1 MQERNELEMKW
12 NIKNDKIR
20 VLVETYGRAG
30 IAMILIIVICVMLAK
45 FSTTQ
50 EQAKEQTTVSQPVT
64 IVEQTTEEQETET
77 VLAGL
82 QKDAYPEI
90 QSLMERY
97 FEAKLK
103 CDVEALGQIVYP
115 IAGYTVEGLEN
126 DLGIPES
133 EAFRRVEDY
142 RNVVCYTKPGLLADT
157 YVVWVYYETKYVNVE
172 TTAPCMFKAYVCT
185 DETGVYIYNDTIEG
199 EISNYLDEVS
209 QDADVIELV
218 NSVNQQLV
226 EAYNH
231 DPDLKNIYDILLGV
245 TEPQAEA
252 QTEQ

>member
-1 MQERNELEMKW
+1 MKW
-12 NIKNDKIR
+12 NIKNDKVK
-20 VLVETYGRAG
+20 VLVQTYGRVG
-30 IAMILIIVICVMLAK
+30 IAMVLIIIICVMLAK
-45 FSTTQ
+45 FTGSPEAEDGQSTTAQ
-50 EQAKEQTTVSQPVT
+50 LV
-64 IVEQTTEEQETET
+64 QTTEEAASAPEAET
-77 VLAGL
+77 VNSEL

-90 QSLMERY
+90 QKLMENY
-97 FEAKLK
+97 FEAKMN

-142 RNVVCYTKPGLLADT
+142 RNIVCYTKPGLLQDT
-157 YVVWVYYETKYVNVE
+157 YVVWVYYETKYVGVE

-209 QDADVIELV
+209 QDADVVDLV
-218 NSVNQQLV
+218 NAVNQQLT
-226 EAYNH
+226 EACNH
-231 DPDLKNIYDILLGV
+231 DPALKNIYDILLGV
-245 TEPQAEA
+245 AERPTETQAA
-252 QTEQ
+252 Q

>member
-1 MQERNELEMKW
+1 MKW
-12 NIKNDKIR
+12 NIKNEKIKA
-20 VLVETYGRAG
+20 LVETYGRAG
-30 IAMILIIVICVMLAK
+30 IAMVLIIIICVMLAK
-45 FSTTQ
+45 VSSSQ
-50 EQAKEQTTVSQPVT
+50 EQTGEQNTTSAARVQEEEQTTAAP
-64 IVEQTTEEQETET
+64 ETET
-77 VLAGL
+77 VVSEL

-90 QSLMERY
+90 QKLMERY
-97 FEAKLK
+97 FEAKMN

-142 RNVVCYTKPGLLADT
+142 RNIVCYTKPGLLQDT

-209 QDADVIELV
+209 QDADVVELV
-218 NSVNQQLV
+218 NAVNQQLT

-231 DPDLKNIYDILLGV
+231 DPALKNIYDILMGV
-245 TEPQAEA
+245 TEPVQS
-252 QTEQ
+252 QTETQSE